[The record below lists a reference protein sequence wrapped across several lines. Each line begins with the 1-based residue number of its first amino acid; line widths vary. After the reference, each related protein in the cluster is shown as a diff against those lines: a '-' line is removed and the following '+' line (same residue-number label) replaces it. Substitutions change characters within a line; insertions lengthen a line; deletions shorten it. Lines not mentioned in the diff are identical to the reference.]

1 MDWGALVQI
10 TLGLYQKAA
19 KELVE
24 KISRTWWIG
33 LLPLLYAPAFLL
45 VSSFAGQLGIVGG
58 FIVGFLLAVLVGS
71 YLYFIEGAV
80 QGNRMQPD
88 ELLDSWRPYFTS
100 TLTILFFLFIIR
112 LMIGMLSGPGTG
124 TQIPW
129 LITAVILPVLL
140 SPVPEIIYQGHSQGF
155 AIVQESVDFLR
166 DSGVEWF
173 VPLLGMSFVFSLV
186 SPVSL
191 LELFPAVAF
200 PLSIPVTSPQMG
212 YITFSV
218 LNLFGLGNLG
228 LLSLILASIMNGYLL
243 FALMLFRGLLFRELG
258 RSSRRQ
264 RLFRGR
270 LN

>member
-33 LLPLLYAPAFLL
+33 LLPLLYAPVFLL
-45 VSSFAGQLGIVGG
+45 VASFAGQLGIVGG
-58 FIVGFLLAVLVGS
+58 FIIGFLLAVLVGS
-71 YLYFIEGAV
+71 YLYFIDGAV
-80 QGNRMQPD
+80 SGNRMQPH
-88 ELLDSWRPYFTS
+88 ELLGSWRPYFNP
-100 TLTILFFLFIIR
+100 TLTILFFLFLIR
-112 LMIGMLSGPGTG
+112 LMIGMLSAPGTG

-129 LITAVILPVLL
+129 FITAVILPILL
-140 SPVPEIIYQGHSQGF
+140 SPVPEIIYQGQSQGF
-155 AIVQESVDFLR
+155 GMVQESADFLR

-173 VPLLGMSFVFSLV
+173 IPILGISFVFSLV

-191 LELFPAVAF
+191 SELFPAIAF

-212 YITFSV
+212 SITFS
-218 LNLFGLGNLG
+218 LLSLFGLGNLG
-228 LLSLILASIMNGYLL
+228 LLSLVLASIMNGYLL

-264 RLFRGR
+264 RLFRTR

>member
-33 LLPLLYAPAFLL
+33 LLPLLYAPVFLL
-45 VSSFAGQLGIVGG
+45 VASFAGQLGMIGG

-71 YLYFIEGAV
+71 YLYFIDGAV
-80 QGNRMQPD
+80 SGKRMRPD
-88 ELLDSWRPYFTS
+88 ELLDSWRPYFNS

-112 LMIGMLSGPGTG
+112 FMIGMLSAPGTG

-129 LITAVILPVLL
+129 FIMAVILPILL
-140 SPVPEIIYQGHSQGF
+140 SPVPEIIYQGQSEGF
-155 AIVQESVDFLR
+155 GMVQESVDFLR
-166 DSGVEWF
+166 DSGLEWF
-173 VPLLGMSFVFSLV
+173 IPLFGISFVFSLV

-191 LELFPAVAF
+191 AEIFPAVAF

-212 YITFSV
+212 YVTFSV
-218 LNLFGLGNLG
+218 LSLFGLGNLG
-228 LLSLILASIMNGYLL
+228 LLSLVLASIMNGYLL
-243 FALMLFRGLLFRELG
+243 FGLMLFRGLLFRELG
-258 RSSRRQ
+258 RGSRRQ
-264 RLFRGR
+264 RLFRAR
-270 LN
+270 LE